1 MRWAAP
7 CALLL
12 ATFAVGAGCGG
23 EELVPASTLGE
34 KLFADPKLS
43 TSPFNVYACSTC
55 HEVTPPAAAAGAG
68 PRARVDPG
76 FSLHNVIH
84 RPSWWGGERTRLL
97 DAINTCLFEF
107 MGGRELEATDD
118 QARQLYEFLA
128 VNSPQGPAEALPITV
143 VKNITGL
150 TELNGDS
157 ARGKALWDASCG
169 RCHGDPHT
177 GRNIL
182 TARAGIVPEQTVA
195 VFGVRARD
203 AVIEKVRHGKFF
215 HIGGIM
221 PLYALETLTDQ
232 ELVDILTFIG
242 L

>member
-1 MRWAAP
+1 MRWTAP

-12 ATFAVGAGCGG
+12 ATFAAGAGCGG
-23 EELVPASTLGE
+23 EELVPASTLGA

-43 TSPFNVYACSTC
+43 TSPFNAFACSTC

-68 PRARVDPG
+68 PRARIDPG
-76 FSLHNVIH
+76 FNLHNVVH

-97 DAINTCLFEF
+97 DAINTCMLEF
-107 MGGRELEATDD
+107 MGGRELAPSDD

-128 VNSPQGPAEALPITV
+128 ANSPQGPAEALAITV
-143 VKNITGL
+143 VKNVTPL
-150 TELNGDS
+150 TELTGDS
-157 ARGKALWDASCG
+157 ERGKGLWAASCG

-182 TARAGIVPEQTVA
+182 TARAGVVPEQTVA

-203 AVIEKVRHGKFF
+203 AVVEKVRHGKFF

-221 PLYALETLTDQ
+221 PLYSLETLTDQ